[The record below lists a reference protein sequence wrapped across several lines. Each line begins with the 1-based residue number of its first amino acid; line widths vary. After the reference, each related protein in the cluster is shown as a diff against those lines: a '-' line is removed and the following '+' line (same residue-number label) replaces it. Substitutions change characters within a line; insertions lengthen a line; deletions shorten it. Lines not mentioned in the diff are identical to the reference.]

1 MQGSTTLAQAPP
13 AGAPTS
19 IVAPPR
25 RPRVLDITDFY
36 SDTTSGGVKTY
47 LRAKSAAFAA
57 LGVPHAIVVPGERT
71 EVSTLGSSTLYR
83 VKGPALVASRAY
95 RVMFSTRAVREIVR
109 AERPDIVE
117 VGSPF
122 IVPHLV
128 KRVTGCDYATIGFY
142 HADVVRTFAEPY
154 VPNRFAA
161 PLRVLARMAARRL
174 VGRVYSGFDATVA
187 ASESV
192 AAELTALGVPNVRV
206 VGLGV
211 DLDAFHPSAAGPHSD
226 VWGHEPGVPVALY
239 VGRFCAEKRL
249 EVALE
254 GHARIPIERRP
265 HLVLVGGGPHAER
278 LRARARAHPSLSV
291 VPYVA
296 DRAALARFYASA
308 DFYLAPGPGETF
320 CLSIAEA
327 MASGLPVVAV
337 DRGAARDRL
346 EGSGVGELYHHG
358 DPASA
363 ALAMERMVAR
373 LTPDLRLRARSHA
386 ERHFSWSGTFS
397 SLLALY
403 QELTA
408 ARRA

>member
-1 MQGSTTLAQAPP
+1 
-13 AGAPTS
+13 
-19 IVAPPR
+19 
-25 RPRVLDITDFY
+25 
-36 SDTTSGGVKTY
+36 
-47 LRAKSAAFAA
+47 
-57 LGVPHAIVVPGERT
+57 
-71 EVSTLGSSTLYR
+71 
-83 VKGPALVASRAY
+83 
-95 RVMFSTRAVREIVR
+95 
-109 AERPDIVE
+109 
-117 VGSPF
+117 
-122 IVPHLV
+122 
-128 KRVTGCDYATIGFY
+128 
-142 HADVVRTFAEPY
+142 
-154 VPNRFAA
+154 
-161 PLRVLARMAARRL
+161 
-174 VGRVYSGFDATVA
+174 
-187 ASESV
+187 
-192 AAELTALGVPNVRV
+192 
-206 VGLGV
+206 
-211 DLDAFHPSAAGPHSD
+211 
-226 VWGHEPGVPVALY
+226 
-239 VGRFCAEKRL
+239 
-249 EVALE
+249 
-254 GHARIPIERRP
+254 
-265 HLVLVGGGPHAER
+265 VLVGGGPHAER